1 MLYKYNSVSGLSPL
15 RDHLSRKKTERVA
28 QIRNSGVWCCWASKH
43 QHGNTDHR
51 SPRTS
56 SHINCCM
63 TSSGEGVRCCAAELP
78 PLLLSWTNLA
88 RKLPAPHCASNE
100 EHCHQRCSASCC
112 TAEMGKQKWSMGPP
126 NSPACNPTFTKMV
139 AAEDREEKNL
149 AKQMIS
155 QTSLA
160 KLF

>member
-1 MLYKYNSVSGLSPL
+1 M
-15 RDHLSRKKTERVA
+15 
-28 QIRNSGVWCCWASKH
+28 WCCWASKH

-112 TAEMGKQKWSMGPP
+112 TAEMGKQKWSMGPI
-126 NSPACNPTFTKMV
+126 NSPACNPAFAKLV
-139 AAEDREEKNL
+139 AARSRREESCKTNGLPHFRYEIIWNEQNKMHLAQQLRGNL
-149 AKQMIS
+149 QC
-155 QTSLA
+155 TST
-160 KLF
+160 